1 VIEQG
6 KINCRP
12 IVGSS
17 MGLSELRVTLRC
29 RAWKV
34 AAEKSN
40 HDRQMGINMD
50 EMNKLLITG

>member
-1 VIEQG
+1 
-6 KINCRP
+6 
-12 IVGSS
+12 